1 MPGRPHGLS
10 KSRYCSGLQC
20 SRLLWWRTHEPGA
33 PELVPGPA
41 LQAVFDQGSQVGAL
55 ARTYVPGGVLVDAPW
70 NAYEEKLARTRAA
83 LESGARVIYEAS
95 FTSDGVFVAAD
106 ILERGRDGWTLVEV
120 KSTTSVK
127 AEHVADAAVQVHVLR
142 TAGLDVKRAELMHLN
157 RACIFPDLSNLFARE
172 DVTAEVERLLP
183 AIGRQVR
190 EMLAMLEGPLPDVPI
205 GPHCSAP
212 YDCPFVSRC
221 WAGLPEHHVTNVYF
235 AGKRAWTWLAD
246 GHETILD
253 LPESLELPA
262 PAERQRLAVREGRR
276 IVEPGLGDALA
287 SFAAPL
293 AVLDF
298 ESVNPAVPAWNGCSP
313 YTQVP
318 VQFSVRRLDRG
329 AWRETGWIAA
339 RGEDPRPACAEAL
352 LAACEGA
359 ATVLAYNAVF
369 EKTCIAHLA
378 RAVPER
384 AGALL
389 DLAGRLADLLPV
401 VRDHVYDVAFGG
413 SFSLKAVLPALAGGE
428 GYGGLA
434 IAEGASASRELAR
447 LLLGPE
453 PPAPDDDASTRAAL
467 LAYCAQDTAAVAD
480 LLAVLNALGGAPESR
495 PAAPESRLR

>member
-1 MPGRPHGLS
+1 MGGRTHGLS

-41 LQAVFDQGSQVGAL
+41 LQAVFDQGTQVGAL
-55 ARTYVPGGVLVDAPW
+55 ARTYVPGGVLVDAPHD
-70 NAYEEKLARTRAA
+70 AFDEKLAQTRRA
-83 LESGARVIYEAS
+83 LESGARVLYEAS
-95 FTSDGVFVAAD
+95 FSAGGVFVAAD
-106 ILERGRDGWTLVEV
+106 ILQRSRDGWTLVEV

-127 AEHVADAAVQVHVLR
+127 NEHYPDAAVQVHVLR
-142 TAGLDVKRAELMHLN
+142 AAGLDVKRAEVMHLN
-157 RACIFPDLSNLFARE
+157 RACVHPDLSNLFTRE
-172 DVTAEVERLLP
+172 DVTHEVERLLP

-190 EMLAMLEGPLPDVPI
+190 EMLAMLEGPLPAVPI
-205 GPHCSAP
+205 GPHCREP
-212 YDCPFVSRC
+212 YECAFVPRC
-221 WAGLPEHHVTNVYF
+221 WGGLPEHHVTRVYY
-235 AGKRAWTWLAD
+235 AGKRAWTWLAE

-253 LPESLELPA
+253 LPDALELPA
-262 PAERQRLAVREGRR
+262 PAERQRRAVREGRR
-276 IVEPGLGDALA
+276 IVEPGLADALA
-287 SFAAPL
+287 ELAPPL

-298 ESVNPAVPAWNGCSP
+298 ETVNPPVPAWPGCSP

-318 VQFSVRRLDRG
+318 VQFSVRRRDGG
-329 AWRETGWIAA
+329 AWRETGWLAP

-359 ATVLAYNAVF
+359 ATVLAYNAGF

-413 SFSLKAVLPALAGGE
+413 SFGLKAVLPALAGDD
-428 GYGGLA
+428 GYAPLA
-434 IAEGASASRELAR
+434 IAEGATASRELAR
-447 LLLGPE
+447 LLLAPE
-453 PPAPDDDASTRAAL
+453 PPGPDDEARTRAAL
-467 LAYCAQDTAAVAD
+467 LEYCAQDTAAVTQ
-480 LLAVLNALGGAPESR
+480 LLAVLEALAPS
-495 PAAPESRLR
+495 P